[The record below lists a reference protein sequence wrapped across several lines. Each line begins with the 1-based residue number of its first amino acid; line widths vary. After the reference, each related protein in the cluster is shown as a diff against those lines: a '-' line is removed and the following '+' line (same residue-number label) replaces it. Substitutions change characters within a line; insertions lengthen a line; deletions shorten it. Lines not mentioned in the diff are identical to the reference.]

1 MKLIKR
7 LIQTFLSKE
16 FLIFVIIGVC
26 VTGIHI
32 LFYGWF
38 NTMMHHALSN
48 LLAFIIASI
57 FSYLANTFITYKS
70 KVYYSNF
77 IAAVIVY
84 TVKLL
89 LNSILE
95 LGFNELFVVLH
106 VGTNYSNILVPIMIT
121 AVITPLQFLVF
132 NKMFKKVFLLDHT
145 V

>member
-1 MKLIKR
+1 MTFIKR
-7 LIQTFLSKE
+7 LINTFLSKE
-16 FLIFVIIGVC
+16 FITFVIIGACITV
-26 VTGIHI
+26 VHI
-32 LFYGWF
+32 IFYGWF
-38 NTMMHHALSN
+38 NTSMHHSLSN

-70 KVYYSNF
+70 RIYRSNF

-89 LNSILE
+89 LNGVLE
-95 LGFNELFVVLH
+95 LGFNELLIALSVATF
-106 VGTNYSNILVPIMIT
+106 YSNILIPVMIT

-132 NKMFKKVFLLDHT
+132 NKMYKKVFLLDRA